1 MKFSD
6 FYFSS
11 VRRVLSEFNR
21 LVMLGTFIEKSSKL
35 DKTKTVLKQTI
46 DLLGKISI
54 TLKEGLDKIEKDI

>member
-1 MKFSD
+1 
-6 FYFSS
+6 
-11 VRRVLSEFNR
+11 
-21 LVMLGTFIEKSSKL
+21 MLGTFIEKSSKL